1 MGYNGFSESVQEKG
15 DIMICILIC
24 DDSIRFASQLRI
36 AVETA
41 MRQRGFR
48 VKIHEFHCA
57 EEIGTEILSSCDI
70 AFLDIDFK
78 DKDYNGIDTARR
90 LRRFNN
96 DAIIIFVTNYIEYA
110 PTGYEVQAFRY
121 ILKNEMSQ
129 KLEATTDQI
138 IAHLQTERSRIKI
151 QSNGEVID
159 VPIQNILFIESKGHT
174 LLIHMTVESRLPP
187 KCYSIYSTLSKM
199 EADLKEYGFLRIHKS
214 YLINM
219 RHIKTL
225 NCNEAYM
232 DDGTHLSVGS
242 RNYSECKKQYL
253 LWRGQ
258 Q

>member
-48 VKIHEFHCA
+48 VKVHEFHCA

-129 KLEATTDQI
+129 KCRERKKLDGY
-138 IAHLQTERSRIKI
+138 LQTLFVFLISLNDFFKKI
-151 QSNGEVID
+151 NRV
-159 VPIQNILFIESKGHT
+159 F
-174 LLIHMTVESRLPP
+174 
-187 KCYSIYSTLSKM
+187 
-199 EADLKEYGFLRIHKS
+199 FKS
-214 YLINM
+214 SC
-219 RHIKTL
+219 K
-225 NCNEAYM
+225 
-232 DDGTHLSVGS
+232 
-242 RNYSECKKQYL
+242 NY
-253 LWRGQ
+253 
-258 Q
+258 